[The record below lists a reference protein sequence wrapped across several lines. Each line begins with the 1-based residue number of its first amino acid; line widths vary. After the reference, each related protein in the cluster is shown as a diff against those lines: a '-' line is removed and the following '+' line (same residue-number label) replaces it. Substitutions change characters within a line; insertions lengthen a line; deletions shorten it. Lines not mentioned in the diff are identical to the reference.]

1 MTLGSTSESGP
12 SLIRQPVI
20 LRRIPWPAGNGHF
33 QQSVVQ
39 EAVDAS
45 SEVSASTGMASGC
58 NQRFGRDGAVER
70 RSKHSD
76 LFRRQC
82 GLALLAPDLALTFA
96 LDCAPDLSIAIRH
109 DSGPALVRHPILL
122 RWRRRF
128 VGNGHFQKTS
138 GQEGFQPSLGIT
150 RSAGMANGCRQ
161 RFSGNS
167 AIETRLKHGHLF
179 RRQCGLARL
188 APCMAPDLAPGMARL
203 YSCSALGRTVTSE
216 CRRIS
221 TSWCYSRPHDLPGY
235 LPQNCCPANRG
246 DECIGD
252 GELGFRQVG
261 LNAAPNHVQGFRSH
275 AFDVL
280 GQVQR
285 LRQQG
290 IAGQPEPGNPAPCP
304 PRKSRTRGTARG
316 QYIAAP
322 GPWASLRPPSCRR

>member
-82 GLALLAPDLALTFA
+82 GLALLAL
-96 LDCAPDLSIAIRH
+96 
-109 DSGPALVRHPILL
+109 
-122 RWRRRF
+122 
-128 VGNGHFQKTS
+128 
-138 GQEGFQPSLGIT
+138 
-150 RSAGMANGCRQ
+150 
-161 RFSGNS
+161 
-167 AIETRLKHGHLF
+167 
-179 RRQCGLARL
+179 L

-221 TSWCYSRPHDLPGY
+221 TSWCYSHPHDLPGH
-235 LPQNCCPANRG
+235 LPQICCPANRG

-304 PRKSRTRGTARG
+304 PRKPRTRGTARG

-322 GPWASLRPPSCRR
+322 GPWASPRPPSCRR